1 MVFVTT
7 TILDSYQMCV
17 WSRLHTRSHLQ
28 LARARP
34 NLQLA
39 FRRQLYLFMGLPQST
54 SVALA
59 RLFPMDALCHCDHY
73 SC

>member
-7 TILDSYQMCV
+7 TILDSFQMCCLV
-17 WSRLHTRSHLQ
+17 KIAHSESPQ

-59 RLFPMDALCHCDHY
+59 RFFPMDALCHSDHY